1 MYPHSPLRRPVLAAV
16 LLSLLA
22 WAPVAPAQDQ
32 EQAENLRVGINGQAL
47 FVSADFPP
55 PYGNVVVRM
64 AERAGKLTA
73 LHITSE
79 QGTSVAPPHLLEG
92 LTASTRVEMTWYRG
106 AEDKVH
112 ASIQIPCK
120 GWADKPADSQ
130 SCKKAFVLVDGRLKR
145 VIAYTPQDGGVSI
158 AYTEIP

>member
-1 MYPHSPLRRPVLAAV
+1 M
-16 LLSLLA
+16 LSLA
-22 WAPVAPAQDQ
+22 WAFPAAAP
-32 EQAENLRVGINGQAL
+32 EQAAHNRVGRKGHAHL
-47 FVSADFPP
+47 VAADFPP
-55 PYGNVVVRM
+55 PFGTVVVRM
-64 AERAGKLTA
+64 AEKAGKLTA

-92 LTASTRVEMTWYRG
+92 LTASTYVEMTWYRG

-120 GWADKPADSQ
+120 GWTDKPSDTQ

-145 VIAYTPQDGGVSI
+145 VVAYTPQDGGVSI